1 MTRLIEKLTILSVKK
16 INKAGDYSDGA
27 GLWLRVSHAGAK
39 SWMFRFS
46 FEKKEHK
53 MGLGATH
60 TVSLLEAREEA
71 LNCRKLLR
79 EKINPLQKRQ
89 KTFAECAHQ

>member
-1 MTRLIEKLTILSVKK
+1 MARLIEKLTALSVKK

-46 FEKKEHK
+46 FEKKNIKWDLVLHI
-53 MGLGATH
+53 LF
-60 TVSLLEAREEA
+60 L
-71 LNCRKLLR
+71 C
-79 EKINPLQKRQ
+79 
-89 KTFAECAHQ
+89 

>member
-1 MTRLIEKLTILSVKK
+1 
-16 INKAGDYSDGA
+16 
-27 GLWLRVSHAGAK
+27 
-39 SWMFRFS
+39 
-46 FEKKEHK
+46 

-71 LNCRKLLR
+71 RNSRKLLR

-89 KTFAECAHQ
+89 KTVIQEKIERDSQKTFAECAHQYGEVFI